1 MMRYRLGRF
10 EYFRAC
16 VYIVW
21 LYNMNRARGKR
32 RLSALLCA
40 CLFFFLV
47 GIIAKSGLILRV
59 DIAFVLIGILW
70 YLIISLNFYL
80 INSKNGALGDV
91 SLSFENGLL
100 KHQGTIYR
108 EWPASQVL
116 RVAKK
121 GKFLFII
128 LGVTVDK
135 EVYLIVPDRAFAG
148 EQAKEEFL
156 QKLAEAAA
164 RERET
169 KTALPA
175 EEHEPLYHFSFFTD
189 KSMLSACFVCLGKA
203 QYQKQRHSR
212 LAAVVRLAGY
222 FGICMLI
229 LKALDPDI
237 SFISVA
243 VGILAGVLTGV
254 FLSRR
259 GAVERRIIR
268 NVEKMLKNDRFLG
281 LLGSRETDFY
291 EDYVRLFSS
300 GKEEVIYFNACRGV
314 LDTGD
319 MYVFYGEGEGY
330 LLSVPKASIQPEK
343 RQDFAAWLDGRSFD
357 VDNSQSMA
365 KRRRMSGTVRILL
378 TLIVFL
384 LAGIGISSLIL
395 AVGRKRE
402 SRSPFEERAYTEYD
416 EDFVFDPRDYPD
428 YMPIRKQIDVL
439 TELGFEISPDA
450 AEHYRNRMEG
460 SELAKVYAEGYPYY
474 MILSDMG
481 KPNYDTDTW
490 DFVGY
495 SKQVYWFDFEGWDIS
510 EDYIEILEGVQT
522 LAGEELA
529 FVGMSENCDDVN
541 WKKGSGTIRV
551 TFWLNGHPYEYDA
564 EVMNDW
570 LDPGFIGFLNEVLE
584 TEKFKKRIYSC
595 SDNGQGCILFYRDG
609 DWAEEFTEK
618 TGIELSR
625 EMEW

>member
-16 VYIVW
+16 MYIVW
-21 LYNMNRARGKR
+21 LQYINRWRGKR
-32 RLSALLCA
+32 RLLALLCI
-40 CLFFFLV
+40 CLFFLLAGLFTGSGQMLRGAA
-47 GIIAKSGLILRV
+47 GIVLIL
-59 DIAFVLIGILW
+59 ILC
-70 YLIISLNFYL
+70 YLIVSLNFYL
-80 INSKNGALGDV
+80 SNVKSGALGDV

-121 GKFLFII
+121 GSLLFII
-128 LGVTVDK
+128 LGVTVDMDM
-135 EVYLIVPDRAFAG
+135 YLIIPDRAFAG

-164 RERET
+164 REREN

-189 KSMLSACFVCLGKA
+189 KSMLSACFVCLGRT
-203 QYQKQRHSR
+203 QYQRQKHTP
-212 LAAVVRLAGY
+212 LALVVRLACCL
-222 FGICMLI
+222 GISMLI
-229 LKALDPDI
+229 FKVIDPDT
-237 SFISVA
+237 SFVSAA
-243 VGILAGVLTGV
+243 VGILAGIFMGV

-259 GAVERRIIR
+259 GAVERRISR

-291 EDYVRLFSS
+291 EKYVRIRTAE
-300 GKEEVIYFNACRGV
+300 KEEAVYFSACRGV

-330 LLSVPKASIQPEK
+330 LFSVPKASIQPEK

-365 KRRRMSGTVRILL
+365 KKRRMSGTVRILL
-378 TLIVFL
+378 TFIVFL

-541 WKKGSGTIRV
+541 WKNGSGTIRV